1 MKKALITGI
10 AGQDGSYLTELLLEK
25 GDQVA
30 GLVLEK
36 ESLANISPVQE
47 KIKLYKGDLQ
57 DYDSLRRV
65 IIAVKPDEIYNL
77 AAISFMPLSWQKP
90 SLVADVNAL
99 GAGRILEIIHEQLPK
114 TRFFQAS
121 SAEIFGRP
129 AKSPQNEKTPI
140 RPLNPYAAAKAFAH
154 FLVQSFR
161 EKYGLYACSAIFYNH
176 ESERRPAD
184 FVTRKITQG
193 AVKIKLGLAKKLE
206 LGNLEAQRDWGY
218 APDYVRAA
226 WLMLQQK
233 SPGDYVIA
241 SGKLHSVKDI
251 CKIAFRT
258 VGLDWRPYVVV
269 RREFFRREE
278 PGKRLGDASRA
289 KRILGWQPSV
299 SFEEMIEKMTNYDL
313 EILSRK

>member
-25 GDQVA
+25 GYQVA
-30 GLVLEK
+30 GLVLKK
-36 ESLANISPVQE
+36 ESLANILPVQE
-47 KIKLYKGDLQ
+47 KIKIYQGDLQ
-57 DYDSLRRV
+57 DKNSLERV
-65 IIAVKPDEIYNL
+65 MTAVKPDELYNL

-99 GAGRILEIIHEQLPK
+99 GVGRILEIIQEKLPK

-121 SAEIFGRP
+121 SAEIFGRT

-140 RPLNPYAAAKAFAH
+140 MPLNPYAASKAFAH

-176 ESERRPAD
+176 ESERRPPE

-193 AVKIKLGLAKKLE
+193 AAKIKLGLAKKLE
-206 LGNLEAQRDWGY
+206 LGNLTAQRDWGY
-218 APDYVRAA
+218 APDYVLAA

-233 SPGDYVIA
+233 GPGDYVIA
-241 SGKLHSVKDI
+241 SGKLHSVEDI
-251 CKIAFRT
+251 CKIAFAA
-258 VGLDWRPYVVV
+258 VGLDWQQSVVV
-269 RREFFRREE
+269 KREFFRREGPE
-278 PGKRLGDASRA
+278 KRLGDASRA

-299 SFEEMIEKMTNYDL
+299 SFEKMIEKMTNYDL
-313 EILSRK
+313 EMLSRK